1 MTPPPPPPRYFFKHF
16 YFLSLF
22 IRFNK
27 LFEKLEYD
35 FYEDTPKNRIV
46 RRQTH
51 VKNSFF
57 GSFESLEDLGTFKDV
72 YFQTRYKMT
81 DTKIK
86 KEENSFYIDREN
98 NMQSIVHLAFSARV
112 VLHLPGEKT
121 NLCTTSPTASRAS
134 RAFV

>member
-1 MTPPPPPPRYFFKHF
+1 MRTPQ
-16 YFLSLF
+16 
-22 IRFNK
+22 
-27 LFEKLEYD
+27 
-35 FYEDTPKNRIV
+35 KNRIV
-46 RRQTH
+46 RRQTL